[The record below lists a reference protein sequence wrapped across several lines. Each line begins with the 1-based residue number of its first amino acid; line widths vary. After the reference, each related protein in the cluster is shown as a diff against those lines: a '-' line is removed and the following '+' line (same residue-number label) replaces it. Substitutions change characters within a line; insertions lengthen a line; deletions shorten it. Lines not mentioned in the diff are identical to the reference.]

1 MKITE
6 KQVIDQQKKRFD
18 EHKITEKGYLESR
31 NPEDN
36 LIKKFTNWEEIKKEL
51 GNGNGNELENK
62 FLAIHSSSALC
73 VNNFAPFK
81 ENKDKI
87 YFCGYSNFYEAEFEK
102 KLWTGISTPNL
113 DFYLEN
119 SNTIIGIESKF
130 TEYFNA
136 DFEHTKNNLCKY
148 YNRKELNYLH
158 KDFMNNIVLQ
168 YISESEKM
176 YLDVAQLIKHS
187 IGLIN
192 ESKKVN
198 KKAILVYIFWE
209 PENWQEV
216 ENCKKHKKELDA
228 FSKRISKFIEFQ
240 HFSYSEFWKE
250 YENCELVKKHI
261 ALVKQRYEFAIK

>member
-6 KQVIDQQKKRFD
+6 KQVIDQQKEKVKKEID
-18 EHKITEKGYLESR
+18 EKGYLKSR

-36 LIKKFTNWEEIKKEL
+36 LIKKFKNWEEIKKEL
-51 GNGNGNELENK
+51 SDGNGNELENK
-62 FLAIHSSSALC
+62 FLALHSSSALC

-81 ENKDKI
+81 EHK
-87 YFCGYSNFYEAEFEK
+87 FYDNCFFDTAKFEK
-102 KLWTGISTPNL
+102 KISTKISTPNL

-119 SNTIIGIESKF
+119 SNTIIGFESKF

-136 DFEHTKNNLCKY
+136 DFEHTKKNLCKY

-176 YLDVAQLIKHS
+176 YLDVSQLIKHS

-216 ENCKKHKKELDA
+216 ESCKKHKEELDD
-228 FSKRISKFIEFQ
+228 FLKRIGKFIEFQ

-250 YENCELVKKHI
+250 YENCELVKEHI